1 MKQFIRNFNKQKVVG
16 TLNICSLSLSIMVS
30 IVVGLWA
37 INELT
42 YDNFYS
48 DGDRMYRVVQNFE
61 LNGKPIRAATSF
73 KPLGEIAEKELPSI
87 EKMCRIVSR
96 TMGVTFHNMVHFGV
110 PSLVTDHNFFSFF
123 GFPLKEGDIETA
135 FSGTNNAIITESA
148 ARKYFPDE
156 DPIGQ
161 RIVSHGYDFF
171 ISGIMYDI
179 PRNSHIQAE
188 VILPMFG
195 SFKSW
200 EWDSGFYYD
209 TYFILSPSADLNL
222 IGERLTQINK
232 AGAGDFLKNAYNEGG
247 LELVRD
253 IHFSKTEPGFDN
265 AVKGDKSF
273 LQILVFT
280 ALVILIIGCINFTN
294 LFISTA
300 FIRARSIGIKKS
312 QGAGRRTLILEFYK
326 ETAVYVFISV
336 VGGLLLAM
344 LTLPV
349 FNNYTG
355 STTVLDFYNPQLY
368 VFLFCLIIVTILIAG
383 SFPAFRMTK
392 FGIIE
397 TIGGK
402 FRGKKMSAFQK
413 ALVIIQFTSSISLL
427 IIVFFFGRQID
438 TLLSQDLG
446 FDNKNV
452 FYVNGWG
459 AFGAD
464 YKSLRNELRK
474 NPAIADVAMK
484 QYDLPLPR
492 GNGLGVR
499 SLDADEAILIDLSE
513 VSPNY
518 FDFFDMEFLAGEN
531 PLWLETAANSR
542 YCVINEAAARALGLE
557 DNPVDASFMYI
568 SIGQKLIENDGKTYT
583 VKGVIRDSYVKSLHE
598 TPGAQMYLNLS
609 RDDHNPIFIR
619 TVGNPQDAIQAMEK
633 MWKEINPN
641 VPFEYHFL
649 DETYDAQY
657 KAEMNARNVLSYALL
672 ITFIISAAG
681 LFAIAFYST
690 QRRIKEIGIRKIN
703 GAKVTDLLL
712 LLNKDVV
719 VWVVISFLI
728 ACPIAYVFL
737 YNWLDD
743 FVVKTSL
750 SWWVFLI
757 AGVLSALVALITV
770 SYQTWRTATTNP
782 IESLKT
788 E

>member
-1 MKQFIRNFNKQKVVG
+1 MSN
-16 TLNICSLSLSIMVS
+16 
-30 IVVGLWA
+30 
-37 INELT
+37 
-42 YDNFYS
+42 
-48 DGDRMYRVVQNFE
+48 
-61 LNGKPIRAATSF
+61 
-73 KPLGEIAEKELPSI
+73 
-87 EKMCRIVSR
+87 
-96 TMGVTFHNMVHFGV
+96 
-110 PSLVTDHNFFSFF
+110 
-123 GFPLKEGDIETA
+123 
-135 FSGTNNAIITESA
+135 
-148 ARKYFPDE
+148 
-156 DPIGQ
+156 
-161 RIVSHGYDFF
+161 
-171 ISGIMYDI
+171 
-179 PRNSHIQAE
+179 
-188 VILPMFG
+188 
-195 SFKSW
+195 
-200 EWDSGFYYD
+200 
-209 TYFILSPSADLNL
+209 
-222 IGERLTQINK
+222 
-232 AGAGDFLKNAYNEGG
+232 FLKDATNEVG

-253 IHFSKTEPGFDN
+253 IHFCKTEPGFDS

-402 FRGKKMSAFQK
+402 FRGKKMSVFQK

-484 QYDLPLPR
+484 QYDLPLR
-492 GNGLGVR
+492 MGNGVGVR
-499 SLDADEAILIDLSE
+499 SLDGDEVILIDLSE

-770 SYQTWRTATTNP
+770 SYQTWMTSTTNP

>member
-1 MKQFIRNFNKQKVVG
+1 M
-16 TLNICSLSLSIMVS
+16 
-30 IVVGLWA
+30 
-37 INELT
+37 
-42 YDNFYS
+42 
-48 DGDRMYRVVQNFE
+48 
-61 LNGKPIRAATSF
+61 
-73 KPLGEIAEKELPSI
+73 
-87 EKMCRIVSR
+87 
-96 TMGVTFHNMVHFGV
+96 
-110 PSLVTDHNFFSFF
+110 
-123 GFPLKEGDIETA
+123 
-135 FSGTNNAIITESA
+135 
-148 ARKYFPDE
+148 
-156 DPIGQ
+156 
-161 RIVSHGYDFF
+161 
-171 ISGIMYDI
+171 
-179 PRNSHIQAE
+179 
-188 VILPMFG
+188 
-195 SFKSW
+195 
-200 EWDSGFYYD
+200 
-209 TYFILSPSADLNL
+209 
-222 IGERLTQINK
+222 
-232 AGAGDFLKNAYNEGG
+232 
-247 LELVRD
+247 
-253 IHFSKTEPGFDN
+253 
-265 AVKGDKSF
+265 
-273 LQILVFT
+273 
-280 ALVILIIGCINFTN
+280 
-294 LFISTA
+294 
-300 FIRARSIGIKKS
+300 
-312 QGAGRRTLILEFYK
+312 EFYK

-484 QYDLPLPR
+484 QYDLPLR
-492 GNGLGVR
+492 MGNGVGVR
-499 SLDADEAILIDLSE
+499 SLDGDEAILIDLSE

-770 SYQTWRTATTNP
+770 SYQTWRTATANP

>member
-30 IVVGLWA
+30 IIVGLWA

-42 YDNFYS
+42 YDDFYP
-48 DGDRMYRVVQNFE
+48 DGDRMYRVVQSFE
-61 LNGKPIRAATSF
+61 LNGKPVRAATSF

-87 EKMCRIVSR
+87 EKMCRIVGR
-96 TMGVTFHNMVHFGV
+96 PMGVTFHNMVHFGV
-110 PSLVTDHNFFSFF
+110 PSIVTDTNFFSFF
-123 GFPLKEGDIETA
+123 GFSLKEGDIETA

-179 PRNSHIQAE
+179 PRNAHIQAE
-188 VILPMFG
+188 VIFPLFG
-195 SFKSW
+195 NYKRE

-209 TYFILSPSADLNL
+209 TYFILSPGADLDL

-232 AGAGDFLKNAYNEGG
+232 IGAGGFLKDAYNELG
-247 LELVRD
+247 LESVKA
-253 IHFSKTEPGFDN
+253 IHFSKTDPGFDN

-300 FIRARSIGIKKS
+300 FIRAKSIGIKKS
-312 QGAGRRTLILEFYK
+312 QGAGRKVLILEFYK

-336 VGGLLLAM
+336 AGGLLLAM

-355 STTVLDFYNPQLY
+355 STTVIDFASPQLY
-368 VFLFCLIIVTILIAG
+368 VFLFCLLMITILIAG

-464 YKSLRNELRK
+464 YKTLRNELRK

-484 QYDLPLPR
+484 QYDLPLR
-492 GNGLGVR
+492 MGNGVGVR
-499 SLDADEAILIDLSE
+499 NLNGGEGLLIDLSE

-518 FDFFDMEFLAGEN
+518 FDFFDMEFVAGEN
-531 PLWLETAANSR
+531 SLWLEGSADSR
-542 YCVINEAAARALGLE
+542 YCVLNEAAVQALELG
-557 DNPVDASFMYI
+557 DNPIDASFTYI
-568 SIGQKLIENDGKTYT
+568 SIGQKLIENDGKTFT

-609 RDDHNPIFIR
+609 RNDHNPIFVR
-619 TVGNPQDAIQAMEK
+619 TIGNPQDAIQIMEK
-633 MWKEINPN
+633 MWKETNPN

-649 DETYDAQY
+649 DEVYDAQY

-690 QRRIKEIGIRKIN
+690 QRRVKEIGIRKIN

-728 ACPIAYVFL
+728 ACPIAYIFL
-737 YNWLDD
+737 YNWLEG
-743 FVVKTSL
+743 FVVKTPLSL
-750 SWWVFLI
+750 WVFLL
-757 AGVLSALVALITV
+757 AGALSALVALVTV

>member
-1 MKQFIRNFNKQKVVG
+1 M
-16 TLNICSLSLSIMVS
+16 
-30 IVVGLWA
+30 
-37 INELT
+37 
-42 YDNFYS
+42 
-48 DGDRMYRVVQNFE
+48 
-61 LNGKPIRAATSF
+61 
-73 KPLGEIAEKELPSI
+73 
-87 EKMCRIVSR
+87 
-96 TMGVTFHNMVHFGV
+96 
-110 PSLVTDHNFFSFF
+110 
-123 GFPLKEGDIETA
+123 KEGDIETE

-232 AGAGDFLKNAYNEGG
+232 AGAGDFLKNAYNEVG

-484 QYDLPLPR
+484 QYDLPLR
-492 GNGLGVR
+492 MGNGVGVR
-499 SLDADEAILIDLSE
+499 SLDGDEAILIDLSE

>member
-1 MKQFIRNFNKQKVVG
+1 
-16 TLNICSLSLSIMVS
+16 
-30 IVVGLWA
+30 
-37 INELT
+37 
-42 YDNFYS
+42 
-48 DGDRMYRVVQNFE
+48 
-61 LNGKPIRAATSF
+61 
-73 KPLGEIAEKELPSI
+73 
-87 EKMCRIVSR
+87 
-96 TMGVTFHNMVHFGV
+96 MGVTFHNMVHFGV

-232 AGAGDFLKNAYNEGG
+232 AGAGDFLKNAYNEVG

-397 TIGGK
+397 TIGCK

-484 QYDLPLPR
+484 QYDLPLR
-492 GNGLGVR
+492 MGNGVGVR
-499 SLDADEAILIDLSE
+499 SLDGDEAILIDLSE

-703 GAKVTDLLL
+703 GAKVTDLVL

>member
-30 IVVGLWA
+30 IIVGLWA

-42 YDNFYS
+42 YDDFYP
-48 DGDRMYRVVQNFE
+48 DGDRMYRVVQSFE
-61 LNGKPIRAATSF
+61 LNGKPVRAATSF

-96 TMGVTFHNMVHFGV
+96 PMGVTFHNMVHFGV
-110 PSLVTDHNFFSFF
+110 PSIVTDANFFSFF
-123 GFPLKEGDIETA
+123 SFPLKEGDIETA

-156 DPIGQ
+156 EPIGQ

-171 ISGIMYDI
+171 ISGVMYDI
-179 PRNSHIQAE
+179 PRNAHIQAE
-188 VILPMFG
+188 VIFPLFG
-195 SFKSW
+195 NYKRE

-209 TYFILSPSADLNL
+209 TYFILSPGADLDL

-232 AGAGDFLKNAYNEGG
+232 IGAGGFLKDAYNELG
-247 LELVRD
+247 LESVKD
-253 IHFSKTEPGFDN
+253 IHFSKTDPGFDN

-273 LQILVFT
+273 LQIL
-280 ALVILIIGCINFTN
+280 GCINFTN

-300 FIRARSIGIKKS
+300 FIRAKSIGIKKS
-312 QGAGRRTLILEFYK
+312 QGAGRKVLILEFYK

-336 VGGLLLAM
+336 AGGLLLAM

-355 STTVLDFYNPQLY
+355 STTVINFASPQLY
-368 VFLFCLIIVTILIAG
+368 VFLFCLLMITILIAG

-438 TLLSQDLG
+438 ALLSQDLG

-464 YKSLRNELRK
+464 YKTLRNELRK

-484 QYDLPLPR
+484 QYDLPLR
-492 GNGLGVR
+492 MGNGVGVR
-499 SLDADEAILIDLSE
+499 NLNGGEGLLIDLSE

-518 FDFFDMEFLAGEN
+518 FDFFDMEFVAGEN
-531 PLWLETAANSR
+531 PLWLETAADSR
-542 YCVINEAAARALGLE
+542 YCVINETAARALGLG
-557 DNPVDASFMYI
+557 DNPIDASFTYI
-568 SIGQKLIENDGKTYT
+568 SIGQKLIENDGKAYT

-598 TPGAQMYLNLS
+598 TPGSQMYLNLS
-609 RDDHNPIFIR
+609 REGHNPIFVR
-619 TVGNPQDAIQAMEK
+619 TIGNPQDAIQIMEK
-633 MWKEINPN
+633 MWKETNPN

-649 DETYDAQY
+649 DEVYDAQY

-690 QRRIKEIGIRKIN
+690 QRRVKEIGIRKIN

-719 VWVVISFLI
+719 VWVAISFLI
-728 ACPIAYVFL
+728 ACPIAYIFL
-737 YNWLDD
+737 YNWLEG
-743 FVVKTSL
+743 FVVKTPLSL
-750 SWWVFLI
+750 WVFLL
-757 AGVLSALVALITV
+757 AGALSALVALVTV

>member
-232 AGAGDFLKNAYNEGG
+232 AGAGDFLKNAYNEVG

-484 QYDLPLPR
+484 QYDLPLR
-492 GNGLGVR
+492 MGNGVGVR
-499 SLDADEAILIDLSE
+499 SLDGDEAILIDLSE

-568 SIGQKLIENDGKTYT
+568 SIGQKLRENDGKTYT

>member
-42 YDNFYS
+42 YDNFYP

-232 AGAGDFLKNAYNEGG
+232 AGAGDFLKNAYNEVG

-484 QYDLPLPR
+484 QYDLPLR
-492 GNGLGVR
+492 MGNGVGVR
-499 SLDADEAILIDLSE
+499 SLDGDEAILIDLSE

-531 PLWLETAANSR
+531 PLWLETAANSC

>member
-42 YDNFYS
+42 YDNFYP

-61 LNGKPIRAATSF
+61 LNGKSTRAATSF
-73 KPLGEIAEKELPSI
+73 KPLGEITKRELPSI
-87 EKMCRIVSR
+87 EQMCRIVSR
-96 TMGVTFHNMVHFGV
+96 PMGVTFHNMVHFGV

-123 GFPLKEGDIETA
+123 GFSLKEGDIETA

-232 AGAGDFLKNAYNEGG
+232 AGAGDFLKNAYNEVG

-312 QGAGRRTLILEFYK
+312 QGARRRTLILEFYK

-484 QYDLPLPR
+484 QYDLPLR
-492 GNGLGVR
+492 MGNGVGVR
-499 SLDADEAILIDLSE
+499 SLDGDEAILIDLSE

-531 PLWLETAANSR
+531 P
-542 YCVINEAAARALGLE
+542 
-557 DNPVDASFMYI
+557 
-568 SIGQKLIENDGKTYT
+568 
-583 VKGVIRDSYVKSLHE
+583 
-598 TPGAQMYLNLS
+598 
-609 RDDHNPIFIR
+609 
-619 TVGNPQDAIQAMEK
+619 
-633 MWKEINPN
+633 
-641 VPFEYHFL
+641 
-649 DETYDAQY
+649 
-657 KAEMNARNVLSYALL
+657 
-672 ITFIISAAG
+672 
-681 LFAIAFYST
+681 
-690 QRRIKEIGIRKIN
+690 
-703 GAKVTDLLL
+703 
-712 LLNKDVV
+712 
-719 VWVVISFLI
+719 
-728 ACPIAYVFL
+728 
-737 YNWLDD
+737 
-743 FVVKTSL
+743 
-750 SWWVFLI
+750 
-757 AGVLSALVALITV
+757 
-770 SYQTWRTATTNP
+770 
-782 IESLKT
+782 
-788 E
+788 

>member
-42 YDNFYS
+42 YDNFYP

-232 AGAGDFLKNAYNEGG
+232 AGAGDFLKNAYNEVG

-413 ALVIIQFTSSISLL
+413 ALVIIQFTFSISLL

-484 QYDLPLPR
+484 QYDLPLR
-492 GNGLGVR
+492 MGNGVGVR
-499 SLDADEAILIDLSE
+499 NLDGDEAMLIDLSE

-518 FDFFDMEFLAGEN
+518 FDFFDMEFLTGEN

>member
-30 IVVGLWA
+30 VVVGLWA

-42 YDNFYS
+42 YDNFYP
-48 DGDRMYRVVQNFE
+48 DGDRMYRAVQKFE
-61 LNGKPIRAATSF
+61 LNGKLVRAATSF

-87 EKMCRIVSR
+87 EKMCRIVNR
-96 TMGVTFHNMVHFGV
+96 PMGITFHDMVHFGV
-110 PSLVTDHNFFSFF
+110 PSIVTDHNFFSFF
-123 GFPLKEGDIETA
+123 AFPLKEGDIETA

-171 ISGIMYDI
+171 VSGVMYDI

-188 VILPMFG
+188 VIFPMFG
-195 SFKSW
+195 SFKSN
-200 EWDSGFYYD
+200 EWNSGFYFD
-209 TYFILSPSADLNL
+209 TYFILSPGADLNL
-222 IGERLTQINK
+222 IGEHLTQIN
-232 AGAGDFLKNAYNEGG
+232 GAGVGAFLKDAYNEVGM
-247 LELVRD
+247 ELVREA
-253 IHFSKTEPGFDN
+253 HFSKTDPGFDN

-273 LQILVFT
+273 LLILVFT
-280 ALVILIIGCINFTN
+280 ALVILVIGCINFTN

-300 FIRARSIGIKKS
+300 FIRAKSIGIKKS
-312 QGAGRRTLILEFYK
+312 QGAGRKTLILEFYK

-336 VGGLLLAM
+336 GGGLLLAM
-344 LTLPV
+344 LALPL

-355 STTVLDFYNPQLY
+355 LTTVIDLSSPQLY
-368 VFLFCLIIVTILIAG
+368 VFLFCLAVVTILIAG
-383 SFPAFRMTK
+383 SFPAFRMTQ
-392 FGIIE
+392 FGIID

-413 ALVIIQFTSSISLL
+413 VLVIIQFTSSISLL

-452 FYVNGWG
+452 LFVNGWG

-464 YKSLRNELRK
+464 YKALRNELIK
-474 NPAIADVAMK
+474 NPAVVDVAMK
-484 QYDLPLPR
+484 QYDLPLR
-492 GNGLGVR
+492 MGNGVGAR
-499 SLDADEAILIDLSE
+499 NPDGGDALMVDLSE

-518 FDFFDMEFLAGEN
+518 FDFFGMEFIAGEN
-531 PLWLETAANSR
+531 PLWLESSAESR
-542 YCVINEAAARALGLE
+542 YCVINETAARALGLG
-557 DNPVDASFMYI
+557 DNPVDKPFVYM
-568 SIGQKLIENDGKTYT
+568 SIGEKLKENDGKTYT
-583 VKGVIRDSYVKSLHE
+583 VKGVIRDSYVLSLHE
-598 TPGAQMYLNLS
+598 APSPQVYLSLS
-609 RDDHNPIFIR
+609 REDHNPIFVR
-619 TVGNPQDAIQAMEK
+619 TAGNPQDVIRMMEK

-641 VPFEYHFL
+641 VPFVYNFL
-649 DETYDAQY
+649 DEAYDAQY
-657 KAEMNARNVLSYALL
+657 KTEMNVRNVLSYALL

-690 QRRIKEIGIRKIN
+690 QRRVKEIGIRKIN
-703 GAKVTDLLL
+703 GAKVGDLLL

-719 VWVVISFLI
+719 VWMLISFLI
-728 ACPIAYVFL
+728 ACPIAYIFL
-737 YNWLDD
+737 DNWLDS
-743 FVVKTSL
+743 FVVKTPL
-750 SWWVFLI
+750 SWWVFLM
-757 AGVLSALVALITV
+757 AGLLSALVALATV
-770 SYQTWRTATTNP
+770 SYQTWRTATANP
-782 IESLKT
+782 IDSLKT

>member
-42 YDNFYS
+42 YDNFYP

-232 AGAGDFLKNAYNEGG
+232 AGAGDFLKNAYNEVG

-484 QYDLPLPR
+484 QYDLPLR
-492 GNGLGVR
+492 MGNGVGVR
-499 SLDADEAILIDLSE
+499 SLDGDEAILIDLSE

-719 VWVVISFLI
+719 VRVVISFLI

>member
-42 YDNFYS
+42 YDNFYP

-200 EWDSGFYYD
+200 EWDSGFCYD

-232 AGAGDFLKNAYNEGG
+232 AGAGDFLKNAYNEVG

-484 QYDLPLPR
+484 QYDLPLR
-492 GNGLGVR
+492 MGNGVGVR
-499 SLDADEAILIDLSE
+499 SLDGDEAILIDLSE

>member
-42 YDNFYS
+42 YDNFYP

-232 AGAGDFLKNAYNEGG
+232 AGAGDFLKNAYNEVG
-247 LELVRD
+247 LELVWD

-484 QYDLPLPR
+484 QYDLPLR
-492 GNGLGVR
+492 MGNGVGVR
-499 SLDADEAILIDLSE
+499 SLDGDEAILIDLSE

>member
-42 YDNFYS
+42 YDNFYP

-232 AGAGDFLKNAYNEGG
+232 AGAGDFLKNAYNEVG

-484 QYDLPLPR
+484 QYDLPLR
-492 GNGLGVR
+492 MGNGVGVR
-499 SLDADEAILIDLSE
+499 SLDGDEAILIDLSE

-557 DNPVDASFMYI
+557 DNPVDVSFMYI

-770 SYQTWRTATTNP
+770 SYQTWRTATANP

>member
-1 MKQFIRNFNKQKVVG
+1 
-16 TLNICSLSLSIMVS
+16 
-30 IVVGLWA
+30 
-37 INELT
+37 
-42 YDNFYS
+42 
-48 DGDRMYRVVQNFE
+48 MYRVVQNFE

-148 ARKYFPDE
+148 ARKYFPNE

-232 AGAGDFLKNAYNEGG
+232 AGAGDFLKNAYNEVG

-336 VGGLLLAM
+336 AGGLLLAM

-402 FRGKKMSAFQK
+402 FCGKKMSAFQK

-484 QYDLPLPR
+484 QYDLPLR
-492 GNGLGVR
+492 MGNGVGVR
-499 SLDADEAILIDLSE
+499 NLDGDEAMLIDLSE

-542 YCVINEAAARALGLE
+542 YCVINEAAVRALGLE

>member
-42 YDNFYS
+42 YDNFYP

-232 AGAGDFLKNAYNEGG
+232 AGAGDFLKNAYNEVG

-402 FRGKKMSAFQK
+402 FRGKKMSA
-413 ALVIIQFTSSISLL
+413 IIQFTSSISLL

-484 QYDLPLPR
+484 QYDLPLR
-492 GNGLGVR
+492 MGNGVGVR
-499 SLDADEAILIDLSE
+499 SLDGDEAILIDLSE

>member
-42 YDNFYS
+42 YDNFYP

-110 PSLVTDHNFFSFF
+110 PSLVTDHNFFSFL

-232 AGAGDFLKNAYNEGG
+232 AGAGDFLKNAYNEVG

-484 QYDLPLPR
+484 QYDLPLR
-492 GNGLGVR
+492 MGNGVGVR
-499 SLDADEAILIDLSE
+499 SLDGDEAILIDLSE

-719 VWVVISFLI
+719 VWGVIPFLI

>member
-42 YDNFYS
+42 YDNFYP

-61 LNGKPIRAATSF
+61 LNGKSTRAATSF
-73 KPLGEIAEKELPSI
+73 KPLGEIAKRELPSI
-87 EKMCRIVSR
+87 EQMCRIVSR
-96 TMGVTFHNMVHFGV
+96 PMGVTFHNMVHFGV

-123 GFPLKEGDIETA
+123 GFSLKEGDIETA

-156 DPIGQ
+156 NPIGQ

-171 ISGIMYDI
+171 ISGVMYDI
-179 PRNSHIQAE
+179 PRNSHIRAE
-188 VILPMFG
+188 VIFPMFG
-195 SFKSW
+195 HFKGW
-200 EWDSGFYYD
+200 GWDSGFYFD
-209 TYFILSPSADLNL
+209 TYFVLSSDADLKL
-222 IGERLTQINK
+222 IGERLAQINK
-232 AGAGDFLKNAYNEGG
+232 TGLSNFLKDATNEVG

-253 IHFSKTEPGFDN
+253 IHFSKTEPGFDS

-280 ALVILIIGCINFTN
+280 ALVILVIGCINFTN

-413 ALVIIQFTSSISLL
+413 ALVIIQFTFSISLL

-484 QYDLPLPR
+484 QYDL
-492 GNGLGVR
+492 
-499 SLDADEAILIDLSE
+499 
-513 VSPNY
+513 
-518 FDFFDMEFLAGEN
+518 

>member
-42 YDNFYS
+42 YDNFYP

-232 AGAGDFLKNAYNEGG
+232 AGAGDFLKNAYNEVG

-452 FYVNGWG
+452 FYVNGGG

-484 QYDLPLPR
+484 QYDLPLR
-492 GNGLGVR
+492 MGNGVGVR
-499 SLDADEAILIDLSE
+499 SLDGDEAILIDLSE

>member
-1 MKQFIRNFNKQKVVG
+1 M
-16 TLNICSLSLSIMVS
+16 
-30 IVVGLWA
+30 
-37 INELT
+37 
-42 YDNFYS
+42 
-48 DGDRMYRVVQNFE
+48 
-61 LNGKPIRAATSF
+61 
-73 KPLGEIAEKELPSI
+73 
-87 EKMCRIVSR
+87 
-96 TMGVTFHNMVHFGV
+96 
-110 PSLVTDHNFFSFF
+110 
-123 GFPLKEGDIETA
+123 
-135 FSGTNNAIITESA
+135 
-148 ARKYFPDE
+148 
-156 DPIGQ
+156 
-161 RIVSHGYDFF
+161 
-171 ISGIMYDI
+171 
-179 PRNSHIQAE
+179 
-188 VILPMFG
+188 
-195 SFKSW
+195 
-200 EWDSGFYYD
+200 
-209 TYFILSPSADLNL
+209 
-222 IGERLTQINK
+222 
-232 AGAGDFLKNAYNEGG
+232 
-247 LELVRD
+247 
-253 IHFSKTEPGFDN
+253 
-265 AVKGDKSF
+265 KGDKSF

-484 QYDLPLPR
+484 QYDLPLR
-492 GNGLGVR
+492 MGNGVGVR
-499 SLDADEAILIDLSE
+499 SLDGDEAILIDLSE

>member
-30 IVVGLWA
+30 IIVGLWA

-42 YDNFYS
+42 YDNFYP

-179 PRNSHIQAE
+179 PCNSHIQAE

-232 AGAGDFLKNAYNEGG
+232 AGAGDFLKNAYNEVG

-336 VGGLLLAM
+336 AGGLLLAM

-459 AFGAD
+459 TFGAD

-484 QYDLPLPR
+484 QYDLPLR
-492 GNGLGVR
+492 MGNGVGVR
-499 SLDADEAILIDLSE
+499 NLDGDEAMLIDLSE

-531 PLWLETAANSR
+531 PLWLETAENSR
-542 YCVINEAAARALGLE
+542 YCVINEAAVRALGLE

>member
-232 AGAGDFLKNAYNEGG
+232 AGAGDFLKNAYNEVG

-474 NPAIADVAMK
+474 NPAIADVAME
-484 QYDLPLPR
+484 QYDLPLR
-492 GNGLGVR
+492 MGNGVGVR
-499 SLDADEAILIDLSE
+499 SLDGDEAILIDLSE

>member
-42 YDNFYS
+42 YDNFYP

-161 RIVSHGYDFF
+161 RIVSHGYVFF

-232 AGAGDFLKNAYNEGG
+232 AGAGDFLKNAYNEVG

-484 QYDLPLPR
+484 QYDLPLR
-492 GNGLGVR
+492 MGNGVGVR
-499 SLDADEAILIDLSE
+499 SLDGDEAILIDLSE

>member
-232 AGAGDFLKNAYNEGG
+232 VGAGDFLKNAYNEVG

-484 QYDLPLPR
+484 QYDLPLR
-492 GNGLGVR
+492 MGNGVGVR
-499 SLDADEAILIDLSE
+499 SLDGDEAILIDLSE

>member
-1 MKQFIRNFNKQKVVG
+1 M
-16 TLNICSLSLSIMVS
+16 
-30 IVVGLWA
+30 
-37 INELT
+37 
-42 YDNFYS
+42 
-48 DGDRMYRVVQNFE
+48 
-61 LNGKPIRAATSF
+61 
-73 KPLGEIAEKELPSI
+73 
-87 EKMCRIVSR
+87 
-96 TMGVTFHNMVHFGV
+96 
-110 PSLVTDHNFFSFF
+110 
-123 GFPLKEGDIETA
+123 
-135 FSGTNNAIITESA
+135 
-148 ARKYFPDE
+148 
-156 DPIGQ
+156 
-161 RIVSHGYDFF
+161 
-171 ISGIMYDI
+171 
-179 PRNSHIQAE
+179 
-188 VILPMFG
+188 
-195 SFKSW
+195 
-200 EWDSGFYYD
+200 
-209 TYFILSPSADLNL
+209 
-222 IGERLTQINK
+222 
-232 AGAGDFLKNAYNEGG
+232 KNAYNEVG

-484 QYDLPLPR
+484 QYDLPLR
-492 GNGLGVR
+492 MGNGVGVR
-499 SLDADEAILIDLSE
+499 SLDGDEAILIDLSE

>member
-1 MKQFIRNFNKQKVVG
+1 M
-16 TLNICSLSLSIMVS
+16 
-30 IVVGLWA
+30 
-37 INELT
+37 
-42 YDNFYS
+42 
-48 DGDRMYRVVQNFE
+48 
-61 LNGKPIRAATSF
+61 
-73 KPLGEIAEKELPSI
+73 EKNNY
-87 EKMCRIVSR
+87 V
-96 TMGVTFHNMVHFGV
+96 GVTFHNIVHFGV

-232 AGAGDFLKNAYNEGG
+232 AGAGDFLKNAYNEVG

-312 QGAGRRTLILEFYK
+312 QGARRRTLILEFYK

-484 QYDLPLPR
+484 QYDLPLR
-492 GNGLGVR
+492 MGNGVGVR
-499 SLDADEAILIDLSE
+499 SLDGDEAILIDLSE

-728 ACPIAYVFL
+728 SCPIAYVFL

>member
-1 MKQFIRNFNKQKVVG
+1 M
-16 TLNICSLSLSIMVS
+16 
-30 IVVGLWA
+30 
-37 INELT
+37 
-42 YDNFYS
+42 
-48 DGDRMYRVVQNFE
+48 
-61 LNGKPIRAATSF
+61 
-73 KPLGEIAEKELPSI
+73 
-87 EKMCRIVSR
+87 
-96 TMGVTFHNMVHFGV
+96 
-110 PSLVTDHNFFSFF
+110 
-123 GFPLKEGDIETA
+123 
-135 FSGTNNAIITESA
+135 
-148 ARKYFPDE
+148 
-156 DPIGQ
+156 
-161 RIVSHGYDFF
+161 
-171 ISGIMYDI
+171 
-179 PRNSHIQAE
+179 
-188 VILPMFG
+188 
-195 SFKSW
+195 
-200 EWDSGFYYD
+200 
-209 TYFILSPSADLNL
+209 
-222 IGERLTQINK
+222 
-232 AGAGDFLKNAYNEGG
+232 G

-484 QYDLPLPR
+484 QYDLPLR
-492 GNGLGVR
+492 MGNGVGVR
-499 SLDADEAILIDLSE
+499 SLDGDEAILIDLSE

>member
-1 MKQFIRNFNKQKVVG
+1 
-16 TLNICSLSLSIMVS
+16 
-30 IVVGLWA
+30 
-37 INELT
+37 
-42 YDNFYS
+42 
-48 DGDRMYRVVQNFE
+48 
-61 LNGKPIRAATSF
+61 
-73 KPLGEIAEKELPSI
+73 
-87 EKMCRIVSR
+87 
-96 TMGVTFHNMVHFGV
+96 
-110 PSLVTDHNFFSFF
+110 
-123 GFPLKEGDIETA
+123 
-135 FSGTNNAIITESA
+135 
-148 ARKYFPDE
+148 
-156 DPIGQ
+156 
-161 RIVSHGYDFF
+161 
-171 ISGIMYDI
+171 MYDI

-232 AGAGDFLKNAYNEGG
+232 AGAGDFLKNAYNEVG

-312 QGAGRRTLILEFYK
+312 QGARRRTLILEFYK

-484 QYDLPLPR
+484 QYDLPLR
-492 GNGLGVR
+492 MGNGVGVR
-499 SLDADEAILIDLSE
+499 SLDGDEAILIDLSE

>member
-42 YDNFYS
+42 YDNFYP

-110 PSLVTDHNFFSFF
+110 PSLVTYHNFFSFF

-232 AGAGDFLKNAYNEGG
+232 AGAGDFLKNAYNEVG

-484 QYDLPLPR
+484 QYDLPLR
-492 GNGLGVR
+492 MGNGVGVR
-499 SLDADEAILIDLSE
+499 SLDGDEAILIDLSE

>member
-232 AGAGDFLKNAYNEGG
+232 AGAGDFLKNAYNEVG

-484 QYDLPLPR
+484 QYDLPLR
-492 GNGLGVR
+492 MGNGVGVR
-499 SLDADEAILIDLSE
+499 SLDGDEAILIDLSE

-719 VWVVISFLI
+719 AWVVISFLI

>member
-232 AGAGDFLKNAYNEGG
+232 AGAGDFLKNAYNEVG

-344 LTLPV
+344 LTLLV

-484 QYDLPLPR
+484 QYDLPLR
-492 GNGLGVR
+492 MGNGVGVR
-499 SLDADEAILIDLSE
+499 SLDGDEAILIDLSE

>member
-42 YDNFYS
+42 YDNFYP

-232 AGAGDFLKNAYNEGG
+232 AGAGDFLKNAYNEVG

-368 VFLFCLIIVTILIAG
+368 VFFFCLIIVTILIAG

-484 QYDLPLPR
+484 QYDLPLR
-492 GNGLGVR
+492 MGNGVGGR
-499 SLDADEAILIDLSE
+499 SLDGDEAILIDLSE

>member
-232 AGAGDFLKNAYNEGG
+232 AGAGDFLKNAYNEVG

-438 TLLSQDLG
+438 TLLSQDRG

-484 QYDLPLPR
+484 QYDLPLR
-492 GNGLGVR
+492 MGNGVGVR
-499 SLDADEAILIDLSE
+499 SLDGDEAILIDLSE

>member
-42 YDNFYS
+42 YDNFYP

-96 TMGVTFHNMVHFGV
+96 TMGVTFQNMVHFGV

-232 AGAGDFLKNAYNEGG
+232 AGAGDFLKNAYNEVG

-484 QYDLPLPR
+484 QYDLPLR
-492 GNGLGVR
+492 MGNGVGVR
-499 SLDADEAILIDLSE
+499 SLDGDEAILIDLSE

>member
-232 AGAGDFLKNAYNEGG
+232 AGAGDFLKNAYNEVG

-484 QYDLPLPR
+484 QYDLPLR
-492 GNGLGVR
+492 MGNGVGVR
-499 SLDADEAILIDLSE
+499 SLDGDEAILIDLSE

-542 YCVINEAAARALGLE
+542 YCVINEAAARAIGLE

>member
-1 MKQFIRNFNKQKVVG
+1 M
-16 TLNICSLSLSIMVS
+16 
-30 IVVGLWA
+30 
-37 INELT
+37 
-42 YDNFYS
+42 
-48 DGDRMYRVVQNFE
+48 
-61 LNGKPIRAATSF
+61 
-73 KPLGEIAEKELPSI
+73 
-87 EKMCRIVSR
+87 
-96 TMGVTFHNMVHFGV
+96 
-110 PSLVTDHNFFSFF
+110 
-123 GFPLKEGDIETA
+123 KEGDIETA

-232 AGAGDFLKNAYNEGG
+232 AGAGDFLKNAYNEVG

-312 QGAGRRTLILEFYK
+312 QGARRRTLILEFYK

-484 QYDLPLPR
+484 QYDLPLR
-492 GNGLGVR
+492 MGNGVGVR
-499 SLDADEAILIDLSE
+499 SLDGDEAILIDLSE

>member
-61 LNGKPIRAATSF
+61 LNGKPIRAATSI

-232 AGAGDFLKNAYNEGG
+232 AGAGDFLKNAYNEVG

-484 QYDLPLPR
+484 QYDLPLR
-492 GNGLGVR
+492 MGNGVGVR
-499 SLDADEAILIDLSE
+499 SLDGDEAILIDLSE